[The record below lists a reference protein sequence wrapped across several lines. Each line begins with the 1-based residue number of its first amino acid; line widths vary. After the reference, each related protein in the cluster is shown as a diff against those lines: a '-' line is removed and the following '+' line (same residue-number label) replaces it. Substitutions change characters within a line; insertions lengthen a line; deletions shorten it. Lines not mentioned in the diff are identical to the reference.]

1 MGNGLKLT
9 VDDKMMRKIVNQFP
23 NQVRRAGEISLDRTA
38 FEVRDAIKKLM
49 GQVFDNPT
57 RYTLNSLRVQ
67 RTKSHNMMAAVFF
80 KEPDRMGKH
89 YLVPQVDGGAR
100 RLKGFERALGD
111 MPFMPS
117 KHHPRLNRHG
127 NLPYGWIVNV
137 LSVLGRAEHVAGFSS
152 NITAGSKKRNRKPRD
167 YVHILE
173 GRGQGVGRSRGGGS
187 SGRALPPGVY
197 KRTQTGVGFGHKTK
211 KTLPFGEYQKGR
223 RRGRFASVIKA
234 RGLRPVL
241 IRGKSR
247 TVNYHPRLP
256 FYSASR
262 EVIRHALPRHFLR
275 ELVRQTARRRR

>member
-9 VDDKMMRKIVNQFP
+9 IDDKQMRKIVNQFP
-23 NQVRRAGEISLDRTA
+23 GQVRRAGEISLDRTA

-67 RTKSHNMMAAVFF
+67 RTKNHNMMAAVFF

-100 RLKGFERALGD
+100 RLKGFERALGN
-111 MPFMPS
+111 MPLMPS

-167 YVHILE
+167 YVLLSKRH
-173 GRGQGVGRSRGGGS
+173 GK
-187 SGRALPPGVY
+187 LPPGVY
-197 KRTQTGVGFGHKTK
+197 QRTQTGVGFGHKTK

-241 IRGKSR
+241 IRGKNR
-247 TVNYHPRLP
+247 TVNYNPRLP

-262 EVIRHALPRHFLR
+262 EVVRHALPRHFLR